1 MRFTQVQFA
10 SQSFFNGVHEF
21 NPRLAST
28 YGILQVIA
36 CPVDCK
42 VTWALKTA
50 EDKRRKTVDAEEPS
64 GSQSSQHDDLA
75 VTVQMRKES
84 PMARI
89 KLTDSKIAQDLA
101 KFMSI
106 AINGVQIRRWEF
118 ADADPT
124 SILILWEG
132 VISKQHVCDTLGL
145 SCDDA
150 ICMIHESSHSES
162 CKGCHTK
169 EIILLEQVLT
179 IL

>member
-10 SQSFFNGVHEF
+10 SQSFFNRVHEF

-132 VISKQHVCDTLGL
+132 VIASNMFVTH
-145 SCDDA
+145 
-150 ICMIHESSHSES
+150 
-162 CKGCHTK
+162 
-169 EIILLEQVLT
+169 
-179 IL
+179 

>member
-1 MRFTQVQFA
+1 MRFTHVQFA

-84 PMARI
+84 P
-89 KLTDSKIAQDLA
+89 IA
-101 KFMSI
+101 
-106 AINGVQIRRWEF
+106 
-118 ADADPT
+118 
-124 SILILWEG
+124 
-132 VISKQHVCDTLGL
+132 H
-145 SCDDA
+145 
-150 ICMIHESSHSES
+150 
-162 CKGCHTK
+162 
-169 EIILLEQVLT
+169 
-179 IL
+179 